1 MKGNHQLR
9 NMNSKKSKCGPQ
21 IGDIHKANLANMQL
35 SEPRT
40 YETSTESK
48 YEIAVKNFKL
58 YQFMK
63 KLPCVTDRRMNTE
76 RTLHYQKKI
85 FKTLK

>member
-1 MKGNHQLR
+1 
-9 NMNSKKSKCGPQ
+9 
-21 IGDIHKANLANMQL
+21 MQL

-63 KLPCVTDRRMNTE
+63 ESYHVWQTE
-76 RTLHYQKKI
+76 EWTQKEPYKKEKKKRTLHYQKKI
-85 FKTLK
+85 